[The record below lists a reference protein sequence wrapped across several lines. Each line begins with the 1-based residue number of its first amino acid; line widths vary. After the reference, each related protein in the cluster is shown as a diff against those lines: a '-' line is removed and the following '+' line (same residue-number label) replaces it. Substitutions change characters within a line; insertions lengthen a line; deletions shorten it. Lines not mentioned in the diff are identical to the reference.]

1 MERSNQ
7 SWEKKAKI
15 LTDLEKQKLESTARE
30 ILNDDKLTSV
40 DGEYKQPISNYLAII
55 LVTYILLYTSIN

>member
-40 DGEYKQPISNYLAII
+40 DGEYKLPISNYLAII
-55 LVTYILLYTSIN
+55 WLFIYYYILL

>member
-40 DGEYKQPISNYLAII
+40 DGEYKHPISNYLAII